1 MSGLVAN
8 IARKEV
14 QAMVYWVSYV
24 IVVMLLFMQ
33 TDDLLFSSVVSLYVL
48 FFFWP
53 VVFLLDL
60 LVAFIKAIVKK

>member
-1 MSGLVAN
+1 
-8 IARKEV
+8 
-14 QAMVYWVSYV
+14 MVYWVSYV
-24 IVVMLLFMQ
+24 IVVMFLFIQ
-33 TDDLLFSSVVSLYVL
+33 TDDMLFSSVVSLYVL